1 MRGGGPP
8 FVNKRCGLPLALP
21 LHAKKLYRG
30 LSSAGREKEARLPGR
45 RRAFPRTP
53 KSFKVL
59 FLPPFK
65 KCCLGALSETCGCI
79 GGSCGGRS
87 PGCTAWSGAL
97 YPPLD
102 CWGVVWCPPSG
113 DISVA
118 ASPPCVF
125 CPDRRKARGARLPMS
140 GFWGEGEFE
149 GEGPLF
155 TAGKRGHLPQ
165 SSQPG
170 RSSMKQKWGRL
181 LKRRPHFVSWEL
193 SLTPGSEAPVRR
205 AQLRMRPLLP
215 RPVPSCSALN
225 GGRCV
230 GRAFPRAS
238 GEGSLRRGPLVTAG
252 KRGRSSST
260 YLCLRPA
267 LPWWPGRSAVPRW
280 WG

>member
-1 MRGGGPP
+1 M
-8 FVNKRCGLPLALP
+8 LPAEKAEEMTGVERDGDFFLRPKPSRPSRL
-21 LHAKKLYRG
+21 
-30 LSSAGREKEARLPGR
+30 LSFPSEKVVPVIR
-45 RRAFPRTP
+45 RDVRP
-53 KSFKVL
+53 SMG
-59 FLPPFK
+59 
-65 KCCLGALSETCGCI
+65 LGAW
-79 GGSCGGRS
+79 RF

-102 CWGVVWCPPSG
+102 CWGAVWCPPSG

-155 TAGKRGHLPQ
+155 TAGKRGHPPQ

-215 RPVPSCSALN
+215 RPIPSCSALN
-225 GGRCV
+225 EGRCV

-252 KRGRSSST
+252 KRGPSSST